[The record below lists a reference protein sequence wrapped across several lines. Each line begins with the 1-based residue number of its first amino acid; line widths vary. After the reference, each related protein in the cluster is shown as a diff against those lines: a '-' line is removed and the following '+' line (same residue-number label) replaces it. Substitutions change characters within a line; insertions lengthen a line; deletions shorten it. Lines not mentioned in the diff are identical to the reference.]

1 MRGPANLDH
10 VTRRNEITAEMVFAA
25 VRHLADADPTT
36 ASNGMRYRELHDQLL
51 DTIPDLQARW
61 REIAGDAWCDN
72 SYLALQFASIG
83 LVKAGWLHKNRRRWF
98 STGLGRRALEE
109 HPNASTFYAKLGRVY
124 EYWDRYRDRFQR
136 ATALAE
142 VLPEGRWASLT
153 DVASEAGVE
162 ATALLGLLMGDRP
175 EGRHRLLAADG
186 TLPREAHLTE
196 AEREEWLAML
206 AEDDVLAPNN
216 QADGQRRM
224 AAAELIALVIPD
236 GDGDGGERA
245 RRAWLVRAANAAGG
259 DLIEDVW
266 LAEGVCSLRAE
277 RLRDLPPGT
286 SSEQVGLAVRDD
298 YTGIGAQER
307 DRLAAEFHKF
317 LTRMNDGDIV
327 VTNEGSKV
335 YVGEIGGGPSFV
347 SSVGER
353 ANLQRAV
360 RWRNADS
367 PLDYDDL
374 PDEFSALVS
383 NPDAEIVELTPMLPE
398 LEELLG
404 GPGAP
409 VERTMVLHDITDEYA
424 EELLVGRDW
433 LQECVELL
441 RERPQLIFHGPPGT
455 GKTYLARRLA
465 RHLTSGRPEC
475 VQLVQFH
482 PAYSY
487 EDFFEGYRPAKA
499 EDGTVSFDLVRG
511 PFRRLV
517 SAARAHPGRPYVLI
531 IDEINRGNLA
541 KIFGELYFL
550 LEYRGEPVNL
560 LYGSEGDQGFTLP
573 RNVIIIGTMNTADR
587 SIALVD
593 AAMRRRFWFVELHP
607 DEPPT
612 AEILSRWLKVNELG
626 DEPARLLAELNSRID
641 DRDFKVGPSYLMR
654 ESAAT
659 EAGLARIWRT
669 QILPLL
675 DEHHYGDGT
684 DVQAQYGLEALRRR
698 LT

>member
-1 MRGPANLDH
+1 MGDDGWGR
-10 VTRRNEITAEMVFAA
+10 
-25 VRHLADADPTT
+25 
-36 ASNGMRYRELHDQLL
+36 ASG
-51 DTIPDLQARW
+51 
-61 REIAGDAWCDN
+61 
-72 SYLALQFASIG
+72 LQFRFTTVR
-83 LVKAGWLHKNRRRWF
+83 LQRAGWIFKRGKEWEA
-98 STGLGRRALEE
+98 TGLGRAALNDHPDSRA
-109 HPNASTFYAKLGRVY
+109 FYGDARKAYAHWKRNKV
-124 EYWDRYRDRFQR
+124 RFE
-136 ATALAE
+136 TAVEFADA
-142 VLPEGRWASLT
+142 LPDGAWASVA
-153 DVASEAGVE
+153 DVASETGIE
-162 ATALLGLLMGDRP
+162 GTALVRFLRGARP
-175 EGRHRLLAADG
+175 EGWHRLLAGDG
-186 TLPREAHLTE
+186 ILPREARLTE
-196 AEREEWLAML
+196 AEREEWLALL
-206 AEDDVLAPNN
+206 ADEGVLAPNN
-216 QADGQRRM
+216 QADAQCRM
-224 AAAELIALVIPD
+224 TAAELIASVVPD
-236 GDGDGGERA
+236 SDGDGGERA
-245 RRAWLVRAANAAGG
+245 QRAWLVRASNAAGG
-259 DLIEDVW
+259 DLIENVW

-277 RLRDLPPGT
+277 RLRDLPPGS
-286 SSEQVGLAVRDD
+286 SSEQVGLAVRED
-298 YTGIGAQER
+298 YTGIGVQER
-307 DRLAAEFHKF
+307 DRLAAEFHMF

-335 YVGEIGGGPSFV
+335 YVGEIGGEPSFV

-360 RWRNADS
+360 RWRNADR

-383 NPDAEIVELTPMLPE
+383 NPDAEIIELTPMLPE

-404 GPGAP
+404 GPGPP
-409 VERTMVLHDITDEYA
+409 VERTMVLHDVTDEYA

-487 EDFFEGYRPAKA
+487 EDFFEGYRPAKG
-499 EDGTVSFDLVRG
+499 EDGAISFDLVRG

-517 SAARAHPGRPYVLI
+517 SAAHAHPGRPYVLI

-612 AEILSRWLKVNELG
+612 RDMLAHWLGDRDLP

-641 DRDFKVGPSYLMR
+641 DRDFRIGPSYLMR

-659 EAGLARIWRT
+659 QAGLARIWRT

-675 DEHHYGDGT
+675 EEHHYGDGT
-684 DVQAQYGLEALRRR
+684 DVQTQYGLDALRRR